1 MRIIGFIT
9 PAPVLCKILV
19 HIGRRFD
26 PLVLPGDAL
35 QSPTS
40 SSVRSRGG
48 RFGLKKTAGRGE
60 PPPAATSEKGISY
73 LNYYFFFIILFA
85 GFFSPA
91 FMYISFSFFLNCSS
105 VKIARISFMAFNISK

>member
-1 MRIIGFIT
+1 VGFIT
-9 PAPVLCKILV
+9 PAPVICKILV

-40 SSVRSRGG
+40 SSVRSRWG

-60 PPPAATSEKGISY
+60 SPPRPRDAEKGISY
-73 LNYYFFFIILFA
+73 LNYYCFFITLFA
-85 GFFSPA
+85 GLFSPA

-105 VKIARISFMAFNISK
+105 VKIARISFMAFNISN